1 MNKMSVETF
10 NCLPCKYKITKK
22 HLYEKHLKSEAHLKV
37 QAKADLKVQAKADLK
52 VQAKADLK
60 VQAKADLKVQAK
72 AEVQAETESN
82 KTSATV
88 KEKQKQLCICGNYYK
103 SLLAHQKSCQTFKKE
118 KEKGNV
124 SDNANSNANV
134 NSNANP
140 TTPNIDY
147 PAPINKALYEKA
159 TADFKKYMGDNDDDD
174 IQNTIENLKDNDST
188 TITTIVDDAGNTIIE
203 KTTYSTTNTTTD
215 YDVHLDSADFIKMM
229 NTSLATL
236 KESGDRKAFVH
247 NFFEYMFRHVTDIRH
262 TTDE

>member
-22 HLYEKHLKSEAHLKV
+22 HLYEKHLKSDTHLKV
-37 QAKADLKVQAKADLK
+37 QAKAEAQAKADTE
-52 VQAKADLK
+52 A
-60 VQAKADLKVQAK
+60 
-72 AEVQAETESN
+72 ESN
-82 KTSATV
+82 NTSVTV
-88 KEKQKQLCICGNYYK
+88 KEKQKKLCVCGNYYK
-103 SLLAHQKSCQTFKKE
+103 SLLAHQKSCQTFNKE

-124 SDNANSNANV
+124 SANANSNSNANANANSNANSNS
-134 NSNANP
+134 NSNA
-140 TTPNIDY
+140 TTSNIDY
-147 PAPINKALYEKA
+147 PAPINKTLYEKA

-174 IQNTIENLKDNDST
+174 NIQNTIENLKDNDST

-236 KESGDRKAFVH
+236 KETGDRKSFVH

>member
-22 HLYEKHLKSEAHLKV
+22 HLYEKHLKSDTHLKV

-60 VQAKADLKVQAK
+60 VQAKANAEADLKVQAK
-72 AEVQAETESN
+72 ADTQAQSSSEVQAKADTEAESN
-82 KTSATV
+82 KTSVTV
-88 KEKQKQLCICGNYYK
+88 KEKQKQLCVCGNYYK

-118 KEKGNV
+118 KGNV
-124 SDNANSNANV
+124 SDNA
-134 NSNANP
+134 NANP

-147 PAPINKALYEKA
+147 PAPINKTLYEKA

-188 TITTIVDDAGNTIIE
+188 TITNIVDDAGNTIIK
-203 KTTYSTTNTTTD
+203 KTTY
-215 YDVHLDSADFIKMM
+215 
-229 NTSLATL
+229 
-236 KESGDRKAFVH
+236 
-247 NFFEYMFRHVTDIRH
+247 
-262 TTDE
+262 